1 MAELLITP
9 VSQEDLGKDF
19 TLSATNEFGSEV
31 YSIKI
36 SFDPTPAEVDGEIF
50 THSFLENY

>member
-19 TLSATNEFGSEV
+19 TLTATNEFGSEV
-31 YSIKI
+31 YNIKI
-36 SFDPTPAEVDGEIF
+36 SFDPTPAEIDGEIF
-50 THSFLENY
+50 THSFLVNY